1 MDLMDQLRTPQG
13 RFPVKRA
20 ICSLEGRSTQASIKF
35 SFDDSGVAQAATG
48 VVKKDKLREFG
59 VEDLAFLYGSDGRL
73 DHMLIQ
79 ELALKTGP
87 LFGANTEE
95 AVADWITESHMAKD
109 VVTLQEVLN
118 GRKPYALINGNIERD
133 HGSLVAKVHVRNKST
148 SNSFDMFSFTVDIA
162 EGTTSAFFTEM
173 PEFPHFKKFSAPGMY
188 DYAFFDLGEDDF
200 GGYMTVTLFAFKRE
214 ITAFDFAA
222 ALSAFAEGDAAS
234 EAGFEVLLE
243 RASAEI
249 GFPVNELPSNYFG
262 LSEELILD
270 PAESSKQD
278 APHLQ
283 KLVHAIISLHLQGI
297 GIDVFRSTESDD
309 FMVFPN
315 YLSYLW
321 YRFSRQLGQVKIGYC
336 EVCGRGFSLAGH
348 RGISRTYC
356 SEQCKTKAKNA
367 RVKRQR
373 DKCREMFIE
382 QQLSVSEI
390 AKTVYAEELSGNVRA
405 NKRKTPEEA
414 ENQVRKNLVGYPA
427 FKHKVDDDLRAG
439 VGAPFVRRCMGEG
452 VLSAEQVAQ
461 RISELGIKPKE

>member
-1 MDLMDQLRTPQG
+1 M
-13 RFPVKRA
+13 
-20 ICSLEGRSTQASIKF
+20 
-35 SFDDSGVAQAATG
+35 
-48 VVKKDKLREFG
+48 
-59 VEDLAFLYGSDGRL
+59 
-73 DHMLIQ
+73 
-79 ELALKTGP
+79 
-87 LFGANTEE
+87 
-95 AVADWITESHMAKD
+95 
-109 VVTLQEVLN
+109 
-118 GRKPYALINGNIERD
+118 
-133 HGSLVAKVHVRNKST
+133 GSLVAKIHVHNKST
-148 SNSFDMFSFTVDIA
+148 SNSFDMFSFTVNIA
-162 EGTTSAFFTEM
+162 EGTTSAFFAEM

-200 GGYMTVTLFAFKRE
+200 GSYMTVTLFAFKRE

-234 EAGFEVLLE
+234 EAGFEALLE
-243 RASAEI
+243 RASEEI
-249 GFPVNELPSNYFG
+249 GFPVNEPPSNYFG

-278 APHLQ
+278 VPHLQ
-283 KLVHAIISLHLQGI
+283 KLVHAIISLHLQGV

-336 EVCGRGFSLAGH
+336 EICGRGFSLAGH

-373 DKCREMFIE
+373 DVCRELFIE
-382 QQLSVSEI
+382 QQLPVSEV
-390 AKTVYAEELSGNVRA
+390 AKTVYAEELSSSVRA

-414 ENQVRKNLVGYPA
+414 ENQVRKNLVATPHSSTKWMTTCVPA
-427 FKHKVDDDLRAG
+427 PVRHLCDAAWKKGCFLPSRLRSVSTNWALCRRNSTLVLAVVLPRASESG
-439 VGAPFVRRCMGEG
+439 ELQVPQLLLSGDKPVWRWKRLDYSAAPIKRC
-452 VLSAEQVAQ
+452 LA
-461 RISELGIKPKE
+461 